1 MSARLIGVGVGP
13 GDPQLVTL
21 KGVRALV
28 TADVVFVPVAVTGE
42 TGRAEAVVAA
52 HVPVERLRRLRFSLA
67 AEPEARDELWAAAA
81 AEVAA
86 ALGSGDTAAFA
97 TIGDPN
103 VYSTFAYL
111 AAAVRRIVPELVV
124 ETVPGITAMQDLA
137 ARSNT
142 SLCEGNELLALL
154 PFTAGAERLAQA
166 LDRFDTVVC
175 YKGGRHL
182 AEVLAIVEESGR
194 LNEAVYGAR
203 LGLDGEEL
211 RPAREVRGASG
222 PYLSTLIVGPR
233 PGARRSA

>member
-1 MSARLIGVGVGP
+1 
-13 GDPQLVTL
+13 
-21 KGVRALV
+21 
-28 TADVVFVPVAVTGE
+28 VP
-42 TGRAEAVVAA
+42 AERV
-52 HVPVERLRRLRFSLA
+52 RRLRFSLA
-67 AEPEARDELWAAAA
+67 AEPEARDEVWAAAA
-81 AEVAA
+81 AEVGA
-86 ALGSGDTAAFA
+86 ALTGGETAAFA

-124 ETVPGITAMQDLA
+124 ATVPGITAMQDLA

-142 SLCEGNELLALL
+142 SLCAGNELLALL
-154 PFTAGAERLAQA
+154 PFATGAERLAQA

-175 YKGGRHL
+175 YKGGRRL

-194 LNEAVYGAR
+194 LDEAVYGAR
-203 LGLDGEEL
+203 LGLDGEEVL
-211 RPAREVRGASG
+211 PAREVRGTSG